1 MAIHLVIPRCSIDCN
16 QLASLVLTHGALYV
30 HHANRKPEYTFRVG
44 VPAVFWLFEYYP
56 YIEQAR
62 DDRKQFTTSAFPNTV
77 QNLPDRVP
85 ISVNELA
92 IKLQSI

>member
-1 MAIHLVIPRCSIDCN
+1 MAIHLVIPRCPVDCN
-16 QLASLVLTHGALYV
+16 QLASLVLTHRALYV
-30 HHANRKPEYTFRVG
+30 HNAHQPEYTFRVG

-56 YIEQAR
+56 DIAQAI
-62 DDRKQFTTSAFPNTV
+62 DDRKQFTASAFPNTV

>member
-16 QLASLVLTHGALYV
+16 QLASLVLTHRALDV

-56 YIEQAR
+56 DIEQAI
-62 DDRKQFTTSAFPNTV
+62 DDRKQFTASAFPNTV